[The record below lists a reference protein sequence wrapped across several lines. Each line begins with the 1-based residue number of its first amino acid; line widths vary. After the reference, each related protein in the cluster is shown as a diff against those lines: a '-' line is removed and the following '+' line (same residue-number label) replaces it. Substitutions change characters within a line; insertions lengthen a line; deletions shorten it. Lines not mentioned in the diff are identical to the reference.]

1 MANYIGFS
9 TINAN
14 KPKTTN
20 GLPTLDGGAGTTVN
34 SVVSGKKYRLLD
46 NQLVIRDFV
55 NALNIPLGQK
65 VGQPGYGTSMWSL
78 IFEPNSPALSDQIE
92 SEIRRIASADPRIQL
107 NYVRSYPQENGVLV
121 EVEMAVTPF
130 NQALV
135 LNVFFNQAT
144 NVASVQ

>member
-1 MANYIGFS
+1 MATYIGFS

-20 GLPTLDGGAGTTVN
+20 ALPTLDGGAGTTLSSMVA
-34 SVVSGKKYRLLD
+34 GKKYRLLD
-46 NQLVIRDFV
+46 DQLVIQDFV

-78 IFEPNSPALSDQIE
+78 IFEPNSAALSDQIE
-92 SEIRRIASADPRIQL
+92 TEIRRIANSDPRIQL
-107 NYVRSYPQENGVLV
+107 NYVRSYPQENGMLV

-135 LNVFFNQAT
+135 LNVFFNQST
-144 NVASVQ
+144 NVASLQ